1 MEDKVIK
8 LNSPVFFRGV
18 NGKICKIIDS
28 NTYIF
33 KPKDKS
39 KHNVVVFGAE
49 LKNLYKGWNTQKVDY
64 LK

>member
-1 MEDKVIK
+1 MSDIK
-8 LNSPVFFRGV
+8 YNSPCSFRGV

-39 KHNVVVFGAE
+39 KHNVVVFGSALKE
-49 LKNLYKGWNTQKVDY
+49 LHKGHIK
-64 LK
+64 